1 MATPLPSLFWTA
13 LDTPLGT
20 MILAARGRDELAAL
34 AGAWFVGQRHFDGP
48 QADWQRDDDHPLLR
62 EAATQL
68 HDWHAGRRID
78 FDLPLAPEGSAFQQ
92 SIWQALSRI
101 PHGRTCSYGEL
112 AAAVVV
118 DAVARLLDGALGD
131 AESAVQDSFEGDGL
145 LDCPHYSQPASHPLG
160 DVPEVLR
167 SGNHAAIASWRRQQS
182 LLRTRQ
188 RRPDLFEQHD
198 LSKADRK
205 LLQQADSVQEKP

>member
-101 PHGRTCSYGEL
+101 PHGRTCSYGDL
-112 AAAVVV
+112 AAAVGRPGAAR
-118 DAVARLLDGALGD
+118 AVGAATGRNPLSILVPCHRLVGRDGALTGY
-131 AESAVQDSFEGDGL
+131 AGGLERKRQLLAFE
-145 LDCPHYSQPASHPLG
+145 
-160 DVPEVLR
+160 
-167 SGNHAAIASWRRQQS
+167 AATGR
-182 LLRTRQ
+182 
-188 RRPDLFEQHD
+188 
-198 LSKADRK
+198 
-205 LLQQADSVQEKP
+205 